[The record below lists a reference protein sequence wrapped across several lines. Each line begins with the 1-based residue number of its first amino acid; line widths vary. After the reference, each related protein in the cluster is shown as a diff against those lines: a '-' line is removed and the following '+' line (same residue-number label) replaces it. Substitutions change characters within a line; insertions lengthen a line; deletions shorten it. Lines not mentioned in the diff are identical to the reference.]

1 MLGRSR
7 FRSRFRFGASPATTL
22 VREIVARNGAF
33 IVARD
38 GSEIVGR

>member
-7 FRSRFRFGASPATTL
+7 FRSRFRFGGTSPETTTAEL
-22 VREIVARNGAF
+22 LARNGAF